1 MDALAIAEATARE
14 AGALLMTYY
23 GRPLTIESKA
33 ARNDLVTSADRASE
47 ALIVRRLLAAT
58 PEAAVLAEETGLHAG
73 SAAQRWIVDPLDG
86 TTNFAHAYPPF
97 CVSIAFEEE
106 GELVAAVVFAPKFDE
121 CFTAQSGG
129 GARLNGEPIRVSA
142 IAHIEDALVCTG
154 FSPRVPDRNFTEFA
168 LMTRHAQAVR
178 RDGSAALNL
187 AYLAAGRFDCFWEY
201 DLKPWDVAA
210 GAFLIREAGG
220 TVTNIDGSP
229 LRLDGAQIMATNGP
243 LHAPLA
249 ALFSSSSSRPGI
261 A

>member
-187 AYLAAGRFDCFWEY
+187 AYLAAGRFDVSGSTTSNRGTLRRGRSSYAKPAAPSPTSTDRPCAWTV
-201 DLKPWDVAA
+201 LKLWQRTGPCTP
-210 GAFLIREAGG
+210 R
-220 TVTNIDGSP
+220 SP
-229 LRLDGAQIMATNGP
+229 RCSARRRRGLE
-243 LHAPLA
+243 
-249 ALFSSSSSRPGI
+249 
-261 A
+261 